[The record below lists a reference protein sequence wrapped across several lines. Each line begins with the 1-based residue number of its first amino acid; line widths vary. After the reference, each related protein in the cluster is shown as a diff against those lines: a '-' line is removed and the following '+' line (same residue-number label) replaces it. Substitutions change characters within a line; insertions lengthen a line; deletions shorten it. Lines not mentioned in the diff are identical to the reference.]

1 MAGGAFVRFNEKRLV
16 SILTRPLSDV
26 VLRSRPASPAAS
38 DSEPA
43 GLTTMAN
50 HTIKAFDAD
59 LRDLKR
65 RVAEMGGLVERQIV
79 DEVDAL
85 TKSDMMLAQRVIAAD
100 DAVDK
105 FQRSIERMGVEIIAR
120 RQPMA
125 VDLREIVGA
134 LRISNDLERIGDLAK
149 NIAKRL
155 IALQGEAVPRRLIR
169 GLIHMVELVLGQL
182 KCVLDS
188 YARLD
193 VAAAVAVWKSDQEID
208 AITGSLFE
216 ELMGHMREDPQNIN
230 FGIHLLFCAKNI
242 ERKGDHAT
250 NIAEIVH
257 YVVEGQVLHAA
268 RPKGDTTSLAV
279 GSGDRL
285 KRQRR
290 PVLLDSADCAVALP
304 LPAKLR

>member
-1 MAGGAFVRFNEKRLV
+1 V
-16 SILTRPLSDV
+16 SILAHPLGDV
-26 VLRSRPASPAAS
+26 VLRPRPAGPVVT

-43 GLTTMAN
+43 RPAAMAN

-85 TKSDMMLAQRVIAAD
+85 TKSDPMLAQRVITTD
-100 DAVDK
+100 DTVDK
-105 FQRSIERMGVEIIAR
+105 FQRGIERMGVEIIAR

-134 LRISNDLERIGDLAK
+134 LRISNDLERIGDLTK
-149 NIAKRL
+149 NIAKRV
-155 IALQGEAVPRRLIR
+155 IALHGEAVPRRLIR
-169 GLIHMVELVLGQL
+169 GVIHMTELVLGQL

-193 VAAAVAVWKSDQEID
+193 VAAAVAVWKGDHEID

-216 ELMGHMREDPQNIN
+216 ELMSHMREDPQNIN

-268 RPKGDTTSLAV
+268 RPKGDTTSLTA
-279 GSGDRL
+279 GCADRL

-290 PVLLDSADCAVALP
+290 PVWLDSGDGAAAWP

>member
-1 MAGGAFVRFNEKRLV
+1 LVQSSEKRLV
-16 SILTRPLSDV
+16 SILARPLTDL
-26 VLRSRPASPAAS
+26 VLRSRPASPAVN
-38 DSEPA
+38 DSEAAQP
-43 GLTTMAN
+43 TTMAN

-65 RVAEMGGLVERQIV
+65 RVAEMGGLVERQFV

-85 TKSDMMLAQRVIAAD
+85 TKSDTLLAQRVITVD
-100 DAVDK
+100 DTVDK
-105 FQRSIERMGVEIIAR
+105 FQRGIERMGVELIAR

-149 NIAKRL
+149 NIAKRV
-155 IALQGEAVPRRLIR
+155 IALHGEAVPRRLIR
-169 GLIHMVELVLGQL
+169 GLIHMTELVLGQL

-193 VAAAVAVWKSDQEID
+193 VPAAVAVWKSDQEID

-216 ELMGHMREDPQNIN
+216 ELMSYMREDPQNIN

-268 RPKGDTTSLAV
+268 RPKGDTTSLAM
-279 GSGDRL
+279 GCADRF

-290 PVLLDSADCAVALP
+290 PVWLDSPDCAIALP
-304 LPAKLR
+304 LPAKLP

>member
-1 MAGGAFVRFNEKRLV
+1 V
-16 SILTRPLSDV
+16 SILTHPLSDL
-26 VLRSRPASPAAS
+26 VLRSRPAGPAVS
-38 DSEPA
+38 DSAPA
-43 GLTTMAN
+43 RPATMAN

-85 TKSDMMLAQRVIAAD
+85 TKSDVMLAQRVIAAD
-100 DAVDK
+100 DTVDK
-105 FQRSIERMGVEIIAR
+105 FQRGIERMGVEIIAR

-149 NIAKRL
+149 NIAKRV
-155 IALQGEAVPRRLIR
+155 IALHGEAVPRRLIR
-169 GLIHMVELVLGQL
+169 GVIHMTELVLGQL

-193 VAAAVAVWKSDQEID
+193 VPAAVAVWKSDQEID
-208 AITGSLFE
+208 VITGSLFE

-268 RPKGDTTSLAV
+268 RPKGDTTNLTT
-279 GSGDRL
+279 GSADRL

-290 PVLLDSADCAVALP
+290 PVWLDSADRAVAWS

>member
-1 MAGGAFVRFNEKRLV
+1 V
-16 SILTRPLSDV
+16 SILVHPLGDV
-26 VLRSRPASPAAS
+26 VLQSRAPSVAPPPA
-38 DSEPA
+38 
-43 GLTTMAN
+43 TMAN

-85 TKSDMMLAQRVIAAD
+85 AKSDMMLAQRVITVD
-100 DAVDK
+100 DTIDQL
-105 FQRSIERMGVEIIAR
+105 QRDIETMGVEIIAR

-149 NIAKRL
+149 NIAKRA
-155 IALQGEAVPRRLIR
+155 IALDGEAVPRRLIR
-169 GLIHMVELVLGQL
+169 GVMHMTELVLGQL
-182 KCVLDS
+182 KRVLDS

-216 ELMGHMREDPQNIN
+216 ELMSHMQEDPQNIA

-257 YVVEGQVLHAA
+257 YVVEGQVLQAA
-268 RPKGDTTSLAV
+268 RPKGDTTSLTA
-279 GSGDRL
+279 GCADRL
-285 KRQRR
+285 KRQRQSGR
-290 PVLLDSADCAVALP
+290 ADSAAGAVAWP
-304 LPAKLR
+304 RRNGAEF

>member
-1 MAGGAFVRFNEKRLV
+1 V
-16 SILTRPLSDV
+16 SILAHHFNELVWRP
-26 VLRSRPASPAAS
+26 RPASPAVS

-43 GLTTMAN
+43 PPATMAN

-85 TKSDMMLAQRVIAAD
+85 TKSDIMLAQRVITVD
-100 DAVDK
+100 DTVDK
-105 FQRSIERMGVEIIAR
+105 FQRGIERMGVELIAR

-149 NIAKRL
+149 NIAKRV
-155 IALQGEAVPRRLIR
+155 IALHGEAVPRCLIR
-169 GLIHMVELVLGQL
+169 GVIHMTELVLGQL

-193 VAAAVAVWKSDQEID
+193 VAAAVAVWKNDHEID

-216 ELMGHMREDPQNIN
+216 ELMSHMREDPQNIN

-268 RPKGDTTSLAV
+268 RPKGDTTNLAI
-279 GSGDRL
+279 GCGDRL

>member
-1 MAGGAFVRFNEKRLV
+1 M
-16 SILTRPLSDV
+16 SILAHPLGDV
-26 VLRSRPASPAAS
+26 VLRSRPASPVVS
-38 DSEPA
+38 DSEPTRPPA
-43 GLTTMAN
+43 MAN

-85 TKSDMMLAQRVIAAD
+85 TKSDPMLAQRVITTD
-100 DAVDK
+100 DTVDK
-105 FQRSIERMGVEIIAR
+105 FQRGIERMGVEIIAR

-134 LRISNDLERIGDLAK
+134 LRISNDLERIGDLTK
-149 NIAKRL
+149 NIAKRV
-155 IALQGEAVPRRLIR
+155 IALHGESVPRRLIR
-169 GLIHMVELVLGQL
+169 GLIHMTELALGQL

-193 VAAAVAVWKSDQEID
+193 VAAAVAVWKGDHEID

-216 ELMGHMREDPQNIN
+216 ELMSHMREDPQNIN

-268 RPKGDTTSLAV
+268 RPKGDTTSLTA
-279 GSGDRL
+279 GCADRL

-290 PVLLDSADCAVALP
+290 PVWLDSGDGAAAWP

>member
-1 MAGGAFVRFNEKRLV
+1 M
-16 SILTRPLSDV
+16 SILAHPLGDV
-26 VLRSRPASPAAS
+26 VLRSRPASPVVS
-38 DSEPA
+38 DSEPTRPPA
-43 GLTTMAN
+43 MAN

-85 TKSDMMLAQRVIAAD
+85 TKSDPMLAQRVITTD
-100 DAVDK
+100 DTVDK
-105 FQRSIERMGVEIIAR
+105 FQRGIERMGVEIIAR

-134 LRISNDLERIGDLAK
+134 LRISNDLERIGDLTK
-149 NIAKRL
+149 NIAKRV
-155 IALQGEAVPRRLIR
+155 IALHGEAVPRRLIR
-169 GLIHMVELVLGQL
+169 GVIHMTELVLGQL

-193 VAAAVAVWKSDQEID
+193 VAAAVAVWKGDHEID

-216 ELMGHMREDPQNIN
+216 ELMSHMREDPQNIN

-268 RPKGDTTSLAV
+268 RPKGDTTSLTA
-279 GSGDRL
+279 GCADRL

-290 PVLLDSADCAVALP
+290 PVWLDSGDGAAAWP

>member
-1 MAGGAFVRFNEKRLV
+1 V
-16 SILTRPLSDV
+16 SILARPLSNV
-26 VLRSRPASPAAS
+26 VLQSRLARPGAS
-38 DSEPA
+38 DPA
-43 GLTTMAN
+43 PALPATMAN

-85 TKSDMMLAQRVIAAD
+85 TKSDIMLAQRVITAD
-100 DAVDK
+100 DKVDM
-105 FQRSIERMGVEIIAR
+105 FQRGIERMGVEIIAR

-149 NIAKRL
+149 NIAKRV

-169 GLIHMVELVLGQL
+169 GLMHMTELVLGQV

-193 VAAAVAVWKSDQEID
+193 VPAAVAVWKSDHEID

-216 ELMGHMREDPQNIN
+216 ELMSHMREDPQNVT
-230 FGIHLLFCAKNI
+230 FSIHLLFCAKNI

-257 YVVEGQVLHAA
+257 YVVEGQVLHAV
-268 RPKGDTTSLAV
+268 RPKGDTTSLTIGCA
-279 GSGDRL
+279 DRL

-290 PVLLDSADCAVALP
+290 PAWLDSADCAVALP
-304 LPAKLR
+304 APRK

>member
-1 MAGGAFVRFNEKRLV
+1 V
-16 SILTRPLSDV
+16 SILAHPLSGV
-26 VLRSRPASPAAS
+26 VLRSRSASPGVS
-38 DSEPA
+38 DSPSARPA
-43 GLTTMAN
+43 IMAN

-85 TKSDMMLAQRVIAAD
+85 TKSDIVLAQRVITVD
-100 DAVDK
+100 DTVDM
-105 FQRSIERMGVEIIAR
+105 FQHGIERMGVEIIAR

-149 NIAKRL
+149 NIAKRV
-155 IALQGEAVPRRLIR
+155 IALHGEAVPRRLIR
-169 GLIHMVELVLGQL
+169 GLMHMTELVLGQL

-193 VAAAVAVWKSDQEID
+193 VAAAVAVWKSDHEID

-216 ELMGHMREDPQNIN
+216 ELMSHMREDPQNIT
-230 FGIHLLFCAKNI
+230 FGIHLLFCVKNI

-257 YVVEGQVLHAA
+257 YVVEGQILNAA
-268 RPKGDTTSLAV
+268 RPKGDTTSLTVECA
-279 GSGDRL
+279 DCL

-290 PVLLDSADCAVALP
+290 PA
-304 LPAKLR
+304 

>member
-1 MAGGAFVRFNEKRLV
+1 V
-16 SILTRPLSDV
+16 SILAHPLGDV
-26 VLRSRPASPAAS
+26 VLRSRGASPAVS

-43 GLTTMAN
+43 RPATMAN

-59 LRDLKR
+59 LRELKR

-85 TKSDMMLAQRVIAAD
+85 AKSDPMLAQRVITVD
-100 DAVDK
+100 DTVDK
-105 FQRSIERMGVEIIAR
+105 FQRGIERMGVEIIAR

-134 LRISNDLERIGDLAK
+134 LRISNDLERIGDLTK
-149 NIAKRL
+149 NIAKRA
-155 IALQGEAVPRRLIR
+155 IALHGEAVPRRLIR
-169 GLIHMVELVLGQL
+169 GVIHMTELVLGQL

-193 VAAAVAVWKSDQEID
+193 VAAAIAVWKGDHEID

-216 ELMGHMREDPQNIN
+216 ELMSHMREDPQNIN
-230 FGIHLLFCAKNI
+230 FSIHLLFCAKNI

-268 RPKGDTTSLAV
+268 RPKGDTTSLTA
-279 GSGDRL
+279 GCADRL
-285 KRQRR
+285 KHQRR
-290 PVLLDSADCAVALP
+290 PVWLDSSTSFAN
-304 LPAKLR
+304 

>member
-1 MAGGAFVRFNEKRLV
+1 V
-16 SILTRPLSDV
+16 SILARPLSNV
-26 VLRSRPASPAAS
+26 VLQSRLARPGAS
-38 DSEPA
+38 DPA
-43 GLTTMAN
+43 PALPATMAN

-85 TKSDMMLAQRVIAAD
+85 TKSDIMLAQRVITAD
-100 DAVDK
+100 DKVDM
-105 FQRSIERMGVEIIAR
+105 FQRGIERMGVEIIAR

-149 NIAKRL
+149 NIAKRV

-169 GLIHMVELVLGQL
+169 GLMHMTELVLGQV

-193 VAAAVAVWKSDQEID
+193 VPAAVAVWKSDHEID

-216 ELMGHMREDPQNIN
+216 ELMSHMREDPQNVT

-257 YVVEGQVLHAA
+257 YVVEGQVLRAV
-268 RPKGDTTSLAV
+268 RPKGDTTSLTIGCAE
-279 GSGDRL
+279 RL
-285 KRQRR
+285 MRQRR
-290 PVLLDSADCAVALP
+290 PARLDSADCAVALP
-304 LPAKLR
+304 APPKLP

>member
-1 MAGGAFVRFNEKRLV
+1 V
-16 SILTRPLSDV
+16 SILAHPLGDV
-26 VLRSRPASPAAS
+26 VLRSRGASPAVS

-43 GLTTMAN
+43 RPATMAN

-59 LRDLKR
+59 LRELKR

-85 TKSDMMLAQRVIAAD
+85 AKSDPMLAQRVITVD
-100 DAVDK
+100 DTVDK
-105 FQRSIERMGVEIIAR
+105 FQRGIERMGVEIIAR

-134 LRISNDLERIGDLAK
+134 LRISNDLERIGDLTK
-149 NIAKRL
+149 NIAKRA
-155 IALQGEAVPRRLIR
+155 IALHGEAVPRRLIR
-169 GLIHMVELVLGQL
+169 GVIHMTELVLGQL

-193 VAAAVAVWKSDQEID
+193 VAAAIAVWKGDHEID

-216 ELMGHMREDPQNIN
+216 ELMSHMREDPQNIN
-230 FGIHLLFCAKNI
+230 FSIHLLFCAKNI

-268 RPKGDTTSLAV
+268 RPKGDTTSLTA
-279 GSGDRL
+279 GCADRL
-285 KRQRR
+285 KHQRR
-290 PVLLDSADCAVALP
+290 PVWLDSRDGAVAWP